1 MAAVVDSV
9 LTPIIANQRVDI
21 DRGPWREPSMVATE
35 ENIPSEFICVAFV
48 RFPLVQYLDCSVRIG
63 FQMTTVVN
71 STPTLDDE
79 STSHAMKRRRSSS
92 IAPSETDIEQTP
104 FKRVR
109 SSSPTL
115 NATNVNHNHMQSMFA
130 CLDDIVRSHRNLVRE
145 YVDLQMRDRPDLS
158 IDEQRFI
165 QAEEDLIEK
174 AERNLHGSHQSAPTT
189 PSRNGKRQR
198 VQSINGS
205 NSSFDRVKHE
215 THILKRIDE
224 LKSDGKWTNQRLG
237 KCLEPDKR
245 KTHWDYL
252 LDEMRW
258 LAEDFALEK
267 RWKQAMAKKVSL
279 AVLKYFRE
287 KNQVN
292 TLQQRDESKRLR
304 QQAQFMC
311 REVMNF
317 WRNIYQI
324 ADCKQATRTQ
334 ELRQHQLDIHLNL
347 MIDQRV
353 KCGDDGCQTTTC
365 DEQSDD
371 EETIERE
378 ERNEPDEYAAS
389 ELNELRADQ
398 EASIDTVLQRHYGID
413 RLNEQEEGSPQ
424 ECAQWEGEDNA
435 GEMSDS
441 ISEEDETSD
450 NDPATVHQKINHLV
464 TDAQSSQ
471 PTGCTLDTTVVK
483 TPVPF
488 LLKQS
493 LREYQHVGLD
503 WLVTL
508 YESHLNG
515 ILADAMGLGKTVQ
528 TIALLAHLSC
538 EKGMTVVFSPFT
550 DRN

>member
-1 MAAVVDSV
+1 ME
-9 LTPIIANQRVDI
+9 RVFNGGH
-21 DRGPWREPSMVATE
+21 RREQTL
-35 ENIPSEFICVAFV
+35 EFICLAFV
-48 RFPLVQYLDCSVRIG
+48 RFSLVQYLDCSVPIG

-71 STPTLDDE
+71 STTTLDDE

-92 IAPSETDIEQTP
+92 IAPSETDMEQTP

-109 SSSPTL
+109 SSSPTFT
-115 NATNVNHNHMQSMFA
+115 ATNVNHNHMQSMFA
-130 CLDDIVRSHRNLVRE
+130 CLDDIVQSHRNLVRE
-145 YVDLQMRDRPDLS
+145 YVDLQMRDRPGLS

-174 AERNLHGSHQSAPTT
+174 AERNFHGSHQSAPTT

-205 NSSFDRVKHE
+205 NASFDRVKHE

-279 AVLKYFRE
+279 AVLTYFRE
-287 KNQVN
+287 KNQVGA
-292 TLQQRDESKRLR
+292 LQQREETKRLR
-304 QQAQFMC
+304 RQAQFIC

-347 MIDQRV
+347 LIDQRV
-353 KCGDDGCQTTTC
+353 KCSDDGCQRWSTMS
-365 DEQSDD
+365 DDDD
-371 EETIERE
+371 EETIEHE
-378 ERNEPDEYAAS
+378 ERNEPDEYAAN
-389 ELNELRADQ
+389 ELEELRADQ

-413 RLNEQEEGSPQ
+413 RLNEQEDVSPH
-424 ECAQWEGEDNA
+424 ECAQWEDA
-435 GEMSDS
+435 DMSDVAS
-441 ISEEDETSD
+441 VSQEDETTVEFSE
-450 NDPATVHQKINHLV
+450 NDPVTVHQTINHLV
-464 TDAQSSQ
+464 TSAQSTQ
-471 PTGCTLDTTVVK
+471 PTGGTLDTTVVK

-488 LLKQS
+488 LLKHS

-508 YESHLNG
+508 YETHLNG
-515 ILADAMGLGKTVQ
+515 ILADAVGLGKTVQ
-528 TIALLAHLSC
+528 TIGLLAHISC
-538 EKGMTVVFSPFT
+538 EIGRAHV
-550 DRN
+550 